1 MFQLYA
7 NLKESKEC
15 GVDQQVSAKAIN
27 GIGGVK
33 NERHLEV
40 GVMGQQAGV
49 EDVVPLLPSEIV
61 EEKQV

>member
-1 MFQLYA
+1 LYA

-40 GVMGQQAGV
+40 GVMG
-49 EDVVPLLPSEIV
+49 
-61 EEKQV
+61 